1 MRFFVQILP
10 VFLASNGGGVNLER
24 LKSSL
29 DMAFDAASEARD
41 FLAKDKYDEAA
52 QSFGDALNLG
62 RKPVLTM
69 QELENDIV
77 DEEDQKE
84 ALDWL
89 IDICCESSI
98 LNLNHLEK
106 IDQARSDAWAACM
119 FSQYGKWKPLN
130 CMRLVCVRQNDSIGE
145 LQACKQLLDLPKEES
160 PDKSEREAVSKRL
173 NQLEEM
179 LGAGSTK

>member
-10 VFLASNGGGVNLER
+10 VLLASNGGGVNLER

-69 QELENDIV
+69 QDLENDTV
-77 DEEDQKE
+77 DEKDQKE
-84 ALDWL
+84 ALEWL
-89 IDICCESSI
+89 IDICCESSV
-98 LNLNHLEK
+98 LN
-106 IDQARSDAWAACM
+106 
-119 FSQYGKWKPLN
+119 
-130 CMRLVCVRQNDSIGE
+130 
-145 LQACKQLLDLPKEES
+145 
-160 PDKSEREAVSKRL
+160 
-173 NQLEEM
+173 
-179 LGAGSTK
+179 